1 MKNIRSLFKLP
12 LSPDSVALSDDEND
26 GQDDEESN
34 SSSSFES
41 YDLNPHPIHIAMPLP
56 GPAASGGGGN
66 RSNSSFVF
74 ASETS
79 TSSTRASNSRFVI
92 PPPPVDVIK
101 YSAAYA
107 ASDDGD
113 NDARQGSE
121 NQSCDERS
129 ADNNS
134 DNEMIAALK
143 SESSKP
149 TSIRRK
155 SKPSR
160 PRSKSLGPISAGK
173 LKNLFTRNSGVS
185 AADSS
190 ATSSKSKKALRRNSG
205 GAPSYSADR
214 YPPSSK
220 KQGRP
225 SSLGSLFNKRHVRH
239 GSDAAAAAAATE
251 PIPSTDTTKE
261 IALAP
266 HNDASIEAP
275 TQSARESATDST
287 NHPKRKST
295 KGGKKGTKS
304 SKKAGTTKGGNGT
317 AKTDNIMTTDQL
329 VVEGQLMGSEASDI
343 LSSTNAAGNAR
354 GVRQAPSAQ
363 EKEELQKDLLY
374 NKLEVVRLRQ
384 NLSEATDKAVKLSEN
399 QQKDRCQFAK
409 DTAELYQLRMLD
421 HVKSATEKRRLQED
435 LDQHIYYLVEKDKQ
449 IDSLTEAVNK
459 DAAMKKKITR
469 LKKELKEMQNNK
481 QDDKAERALIKNE
494 IENEM
499 NQQLQELVDQ
509 NKALEEELE
518 LERSKQPVSESSEKP
533 LEKNKAIADLNDI
546 ITNLQNEL
554 EKATKK
560 RKATGEEATLVKKI
574 ENLEGNNRALNEQIR
589 KEFSEG
595 NDIMKMQDE
604 RIASLESEIVTLKN
618 GRDTGTSK
626 LDRLLENAR
635 NAKDEIAA
643 LQSLR
648 EEDKEIAAWQNDVIV
663 ELTSGNK
670 MLERE
675 IEDFMKQSKVKINE
689 IADLRK
695 EIDSGKSETI
705 SVASENER
713 NMKDEIVALQ
723 SLREE
728 DKEIAAWQSDV
739 IVELTSGNKTLKR
752 EIEDFMKQS
761 KVKMKLKDDNAEFES
776 MKAKV
781 AGLKGKAS
789 F

>member
-1 MKNIRSLFKLP
+1 
-12 LSPDSVALSDDEND
+12 
-26 GQDDEESN
+26 
-34 SSSSFES
+34 
-41 YDLNPHPIHIAMPLP
+41 
-56 GPAASGGGGN
+56 
-66 RSNSSFVF
+66 
-74 ASETS
+74 
-79 TSSTRASNSRFVI
+79 
-92 PPPPVDVIK
+92 
-101 YSAAYA
+101 
-107 ASDDGD
+107 
-113 NDARQGSE
+113 
-121 NQSCDERS
+121 
-129 ADNNS
+129 
-134 DNEMIAALK
+134 
-143 SESSKP
+143 
-149 TSIRRK
+149 
-155 SKPSR
+155 
-160 PRSKSLGPISAGK
+160 
-173 LKNLFTRNSGVS
+173 
-185 AADSS
+185 
-190 ATSSKSKKALRRNSG
+190 
-205 GAPSYSADR
+205 
-214 YPPSSK
+214 
-220 KQGRP
+220 
-225 SSLGSLFNKRHVRH
+225 
-239 GSDAAAAAAATE
+239 
-251 PIPSTDTTKE
+251 
-261 IALAP
+261 
-266 HNDASIEAP
+266 
-275 TQSARESATDST
+275 
-287 NHPKRKST
+287 
-295 KGGKKGTKS
+295 
-304 SKKAGTTKGGNGT
+304 
-317 AKTDNIMTTDQL
+317 
-329 VVEGQLMGSEASDI
+329 
-343 LSSTNAAGNAR
+343 
-354 GVRQAPSAQ
+354 
-363 EKEELQKDLLY
+363 
-374 NKLEVVRLRQ
+374 
-384 NLSEATDKAVKLSEN
+384 
-399 QQKDRCQFAK
+399 
-409 DTAELYQLRMLD
+409 LYQLRMLD